1 MMGLENLFNQLR
13 EIIVFPK
20 NILRFFNLINI
31 DYNLDGKINF
41 GCKKTNTFFLR
52 NLKKC
57 KSYFE
62 YGSGNSTIIAH
73 KLKKIYLSAESDKNF
88 SLYLKKKLRLNIL
101 ENNFGLVKFYSRP
114 LFEKIRKNEL
124 KKKSLK
130 YARSIKTFTRKF
142 KFPDLIL
149 IDGRCRVLCAL
160 MIHKELDNYKKK
172 KFLIILDDYK
182 NRNHYSIINK
192 FFYIKKIGRFAV
204 IRKRK
209 EININKYIET
219 YINDF
224 R

>member
-1 MMGLENLFNQLR
+1 MSLKSLINQLR

-20 NILRFFNLINI
+20 NVLRFFNLINI
-31 DYNLDGKINF
+31 NYNLDGKINF

-52 NLKKC
+52 NLKHC
-57 KSYFE
+57 KFYFE

-88 SLYLKKKLRLNIL
+88 SLYLKEKLRLNIL

-124 KKKSLK
+124 KNKSLK
-130 YARSIKTFTRKF
+130 YAKSIKTFIRKY

-149 IDGRCRVLCAL
+149 IDGRCRVLCAI

-182 NRNHYSIINK
+182 NRDHYSIINK
-192 FFYIKKIGRFAV
+192 FFYVKKLGRFAV

-209 EININKYIET
+209 EININKYVNIFA
-219 YINDF
+219 NDF